1 MHLWHQN
8 NIKNINNS
16 GEFRGEQ
23 GRNLLLSNYIESN
36 YKYMVYVMQTK
47 NEENIYGQ
55 DKIWT
60 N

>member
-23 GRNLLLSNYIESN
+23 GRYLLLSNYIENN

>member
-23 GRNLLLSNYIESN
+23 GRYLLLSNYIESN